1 MVNFRYRKE
10 ISPIF
15 LLIFVFFLINFGLC
29 QNLTAFGEG
38 MVGDGYQDVI
48 NIDISSVVVEAMK
61 QKYRDKPEM
70 KCMHR

>member
-1 MVNFRYRKE
+1 
-10 ISPIF
+10 
-15 LLIFVFFLINFGLC
+15 
-29 QNLTAFGEG
+29 